1 MAGAGL
7 LAAQGALYAGAG
19 KISLFTP
26 QSPAEELTGLLPEI
40 MVRPASTY
48 GEFREEDVEDV
59 LYGTDACDVLA
70 IGPGL
75 GRKQET
81 QDFVCQVLEESEGPI
96 IVDADAL
103 YAVGAKKFPLRS
115 CGGQLPCADRA
126 WTYGKAPF
134 LAYISM
140 VWLGIYRQKDILWD
154 SLHQMLREPFRQP
167 GRDCWARIN
176 FRGVNQL

>member
-26 QSPAEELTGLLPEI
+26 LSPAEELTGLLPEI

-48 GEFREEDVEDV
+48 GEFRGEDVEDV
-59 LYGTDACDVLA
+59 LSGTDACDVLA

-81 QDFVCQVLEESEGPI
+81 QDFVCQVLEES
-96 IVDADAL
+96 
-103 YAVGAKKFPLRS
+103 
-115 CGGQLPCADRA
+115 
-126 WTYGKAPF
+126 
-134 LAYISM
+134 
-140 VWLGIYRQKDILWD
+140 
-154 SLHQMLREPFRQP
+154 
-167 GRDCWARIN
+167 
-176 FRGVNQL
+176 